1 MALTK
6 TIQTTYLLFCRSA
19 ISTSYCIFH
28 KYMYTMELMVVTMH
42 SRKVAVMGSLL
53 LIIQVDHDHT
63 SHEELEWVAE
73 TAHEGKY

>member
-1 MALTK
+1 
-6 TIQTTYLLFCRSA
+6 
-19 ISTSYCIFH
+19 
-28 KYMYTMELMVVTMH
+28 MH